1 MIGLAK
7 NNSEME
13 HSSCAPIFT
22 VAKIDSLF
30 KRMMETIDGELGT
43 DKEKISHWEE
53 KIRKRFNL

>member
-1 MIGLAK
+1 MYELD
-7 NNSEME
+7 E
-13 HSSCAPIFT
+13 HNPMMGRSSCAPIFT

-30 KRMMETIDGELGT
+30 KRMLERIDGELGT